1 MDIHNWIMYIHN
13 CIHNWIVDIYYFR
26 ELYVSMI

>member
-13 CIHNWIVDIYYFR
+13 SIHNWIVDIYYFR
-26 ELYVSMI
+26 ELYVSVI